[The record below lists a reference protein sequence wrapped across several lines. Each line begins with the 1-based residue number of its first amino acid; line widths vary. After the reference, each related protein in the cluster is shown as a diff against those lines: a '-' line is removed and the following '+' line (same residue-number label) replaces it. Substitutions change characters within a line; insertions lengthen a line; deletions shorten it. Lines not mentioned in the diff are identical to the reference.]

1 MLNSNT
7 INSLESIQKK
17 TIYSKYGENLNRIFK
32 SRSLKSLIYELK
44 NPKKFISNEYLET
57 QQYQNRKQ
65 KKEMSEENYLDIFNS
80 MQQYLKKE
88 SKKDIH
94 KELSPTKI
102 KIKNERDI
110 IDRNGFMDPFKYNP
124 NYNAISKNVPSVKM
138 MLTEKEKREMK
149 KNQETI
155 ARTKNIKLVHSK
167 TEFGG
172 KKNKIILH
180 IVDESSNSRNNSPR
194 TRISNLPLITKVPQQ
209 KERSITMENVDLKK
223 KNLMKN
229 NHAMRFSKYLSRKI
243 NINEKKEDNRMSYL
257 EPYKYLEQKTK
268 VIDFR
273 KMSSRKPKDFINKA
287 ALENPSFN
295 NYNPKF
301 DLVEKKMAQVDFSP
315 HVNKKSSKQYLLK
328 KLWSSYDAISEY
340 QLVNNDQL
348 SPKVV

>member
-1 MLNSNT
+1 MSNQNT

-149 KNQETI
+149 KSQEII

-180 IVDESSNSRNNSPR
+180 IVDENTNSRNNSPR

-243 NINEKKEDNRMSYL
+243 NFNDKKEDNRISYL
-257 EPYKYLEQKTK
+257 EPYKYLQNTAK

-287 ALENPSFN
+287 VLENPSFN

-328 KLWSSYDAISEY
+328 KLWSSYDAFSDY
-340 QLVNNDQL
+340 QLVNNAKL
-348 SPKVV
+348 SPKVI

>member
-1 MLNSNT
+1 MSNKNI
-7 INSLESIQKK
+7 INSLESIQKN

-44 NPKKFISNEYLET
+44 NQKKFSPNEYFET
-57 QQYQNRKQ
+57 EQYNN
-65 KKEMSEENYLDIFNS
+65 KKKTKEINEDNYLDIFNS

-88 SKKDIH
+88 NKKEIH
-94 KELSPTKI
+94 KEQKESPFNKI
-102 KIKNERDI
+102 RIKHERDI
-110 IDRNGFMDPFKYNP
+110 IDKNGFKDPFKYNP

-138 MLTEKEKREMK
+138 ILTEKEKKEMK
-149 KNQETI
+149 KN
-155 ARTKNIKLVHSK
+155 NLKLIHSK
-167 TEFGG
+167 TESGD
-172 KKNKIILH
+172 KKNQILLD
-180 IVDESSNSRNNSPR
+180 IVDPNSKVRNNSPKSR
-194 TRISNLPLITKVPQQ
+194 NVELPLITKVPNQ
-209 KERSITMENVDLKK
+209 KERSITVENVDFKK
-223 KNLMKN
+223 RNLLKN

>member
-1 MLNSNT
+1 MSNKNT

-44 NPKKFISNEYLET
+44 NPKKNISNEWLEA
-57 QQYQNRKQ
+57 QQYHNKKQ
-65 KKEMSEENYLDIFNS
+65 PKEINEENYLDIFNS

-88 SKKDIH
+88 SKKEIH
-94 KELSPTKI
+94 KEYVPPKI

-110 IDRNGFMDPFKYNP
+110 SDRNGFMDPFKYNP
-124 NYNAISKNVPSVKM
+124 NYNAISKNIPSVKM

-149 KNQETI
+149 KNQENKS
-155 ARTKNIKLVHSK
+155 RTKNIKLVHSK
-167 TEFGG
+167 TESGD
-172 KKNKIILH
+172 KKNKIVLE
-180 IVDESSNSRNNSPR
+180 IVDENSKARNNSPKSR
-194 TRISNLPLITKVPQQ
+194 NIDLPLITKVPQQ
-209 KERSITMENVDLKK
+209 KERSITVENADFKK
-223 KNLMKN
+223 RNYMKN
-229 NHAMRFSKYLSRKI
+229 NHAMRFSKYLSRKM
-243 NINEKKEDNRMSYL
+243 NFNEKNEDNRMSYL
-257 EPYKYLEQKTK
+257 EPYKYLENKTK

-273 KMSSRKPKDFINKA
+273 KMSSRKPRDFINKA

-328 KLWSSYDAISEY
+328 KLWSSYEAISEY
-340 QLVNNDQL
+340 QLVNNEQL
-348 SPKVV
+348 SPKNE